1 MTKSIRGFLV
11 MMLLGLASISLP
23 AQKSGHHRVVIEVN
37 SEGTEAWN
45 SVLNN
50 IENLQKAFGVSEI
63 EIESVSHGKGLGLLL
78 KTNAAMRERLEQAA
92 AKGVIFAACQN
103 TMRRQHVTKEDLF
116 AFVITV
122 DSGVAEVVRK
132 QEAGWSYLKAGE

>member
-1 MTKSIRGFLV
+1 MTQSVRGVLA
-11 MMLLGLASISLP
+11 MLFLGLAAISLP

-37 SEGTEAWN
+37 IDGAEAWN
-45 SVLNN
+45 GVLNN
-50 IENLQKAFGVSEI
+50 IENLQKAFGAPEI

-78 KTNAAMRERLEQAA
+78 KTNAPMRERLEQAA
-92 AKGVIFAACQN
+92 AKGVVFAACQN

-116 AFVITV
+116 SFVITV

-132 QEAGWSYLKAGE
+132 QEAGWSYLKAGQ